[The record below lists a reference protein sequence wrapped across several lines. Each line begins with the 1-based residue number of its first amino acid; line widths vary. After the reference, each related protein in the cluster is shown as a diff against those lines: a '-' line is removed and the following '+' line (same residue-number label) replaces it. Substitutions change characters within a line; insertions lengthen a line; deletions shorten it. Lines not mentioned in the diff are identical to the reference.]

1 MKRFA
6 PLLLILASL
15 LSPGALA
22 DPTRLSDQRQPMA
35 DP

>member
-15 LSPGALA
+15 FHPGALA
-22 DPTRLSDQRQPMA
+22 NTIDAHERLMTPDGS
-35 DP
+35 